1 MDAKIQDVQEKL
13 KKERMVLDGAT
24 RMLAVQTQAN
34 ARQMVEI
41 SVVEA
46 QKRIE
51 FLESELGKL
60 IIKRDPSVVASTAA
74 SSFSTGIGLPSL
86 VPIGSSA
93 VNSSP
98 SGNFADMAAS
108 GPPSSRIS
116 ASTLEVARKGVSASG
131 ESPSVSLED
140 FPDLGDPSSSVE
152 SHFDYLRYGTAI
164 TAEQVEFRIK
174 QIQSKL
180 DIEQKVRT
188 GTENML
194 SALGPAINDD
204 PRRKARLDQKLAEA
218 KAKETLLLKAKNK
231 LDQIYVKD
239 STSED
244 ELHIFDTSIRKTG
257 CVSMRIAGAANIT
270 GRKSQREEI
279 IAQVVVDGT
288 LKYTTR
294 PSRQKWD
301 ESTEFTIDKALEIEI
316 NILEK
321 GGTLLALC
329 WFKVADLDDHLEKL
343 FGVSRPIGIDGIEE
357 TWLEMEPSGQLL
369 IKLNF
374 AAVQRSKTEK
384 DRIFR
389 RNPVQ
394 KVYPR
399 NGHRFLAMQFYQVM
413 QCALCN
419 EFLGRQGYQC
429 QTCRYIVHP
438 KCHQR
443 VITKCISPQELEHSA
458 DKNTGQLLKYKIP
471 HRWENATNILAAWCV
486 HCGYLLPPGRRIH
499 RCSECSRSS
508 HKECSMMV
516 PHFCGLAP
524 DMADTL
530 IEAFEEHEKKM
541 IQKEMEDAEKARTI
555 APVFEAVDAV
565 EASAEVVDFVMDKP
579 VSGEALSE
587 KNHIYYPTEAVV
599 PVISVLPSP
608 PAKLLVQDVD
618 RIEETHV
625 SSEAFEMAD
634 QPPEHGHR
642 RPSTSS
648 LASHTIVVPAARTSS
663 LKMKAPPKDVTID
676 DFHFVAVL
684 GRGAFGKVMLATE
697 KSTNQIFAIKALKK
711 EFIIQNDDVKS
722 TKLEKFI
729 FQAAS
734 AAHHPFMVNLHS
746 SFQTEARIYF
756 VMEYVAGGDLM
767 CHIQDKKRFSQARTR
782 FYACEVLLALQYF
795 HLNNIIYR
803 DLKLDNILLGVD
815 GHIKVA
821 DYGICKANMPYG
833 ATTSTFCGTPDY
845 MAPEILMN
853 RRYGVAVDWWSFG
866 VLIFVMLVG
875 RYPFHGEDENDILEA
890 ILSDSI
896 EYPSNMPR
904 ITLSLLQSLMN
915 KVPSRRLGGGC
926 ADSEEV
932 KKHPYFANV
941 DWDVLLR
948 KEMPAPFLPIIAG
961 QFDVSNFDKEFTAE
975 PAILTP
981 INSVL
986 GDTDQ
991 KEFSDFQYI
1000 SDWAYQARC
1009 IAAASCK

>member
-1 MDAKIQDVQEKL
+1 MDSRIQDVQEKL

-24 RMLAVQTQAN
+24 RMLAVQTQAS
-34 ARQMVEI
+34 ARQMVEVN
-41 SVVEA
+41 VVEA

-51 FLESELGKL
+51 FLESELRKL
-60 IIKRDPSVVASTAA
+60 YIKRDPTSTAA
-74 SSFSTGIGLPSL
+74 SIPSSL
-86 VPIGSSA
+86 
-93 VNSSP
+93 
-98 SGNFADMAAS
+98 
-108 GPPSSRIS
+108 PPSSS
-116 ASTLEVARKGVSASG
+116 HPTGLAMSGSLTQMNLHESTGGHSSVTARTSTSNLDSSRQGVTIIG
-131 ESPSVSLED
+131 
-140 FPDLGDPSSSVE
+140 GSSSHSVDDLPDSGPALNTVE
-152 SHFDYLRYGTAI
+152 TNFDFLRYGAAI
-164 TAEQVEFRIK
+164 TAEQVQFRVK
-174 QIQSKL
+174 KIQSKL

-194 SALGPAINDD
+194 AALGSTINDD
-204 PRRKARLDQKLAEA
+204 PKRKARLDQRLAEA
-218 KAKETLLLKAKNK
+218 KVKEMLLFKAKTK
-231 LDQIYVKD
+231 LDQIYLKD
-239 STSED
+239 NEHED
-244 ELHIFDTSIRKTG
+244 DSHIYESSKRKTG
-257 CVSMRIAGAANIT
+257 KLSVKVIGAANIT

-279 IAQVVVDGT
+279 IAQVLVDSV

-294 PSRQKWD
+294 PSRQKWE
-301 ESTEFTIDKALEIEI
+301 ESMDLTVDKALEVEI

-321 GGTLLALC
+321 SGALLAMC
-329 WFKVADLDDHLEKL
+329 WFKIADLDENLEKR
-343 FGVSRPIGIDGIEE
+343 FGINRPSSMDTVPE
-357 TWLEMEPSGQLL
+357 TWLEMEPSGQLH
-369 IKLNF
+369 IKLSF
-374 AAVQRSKTEK
+374 ASVQRSKTEK

-394 KVYPR
+394 KIYPR
-399 NGHRFLAMQFYQVM
+399 NGHRFFAMQFYQVM
-413 QCALCN
+413 QCAFCN

-429 QTCRYIVHP
+429 QTCRYTVHP
-438 KCHQR
+438 KCHHR
-443 VITKCISPQELEHSA
+443 VITKCISSEEINTVE

-471 HRWENATNILAAWCV
+471 HRWDNVTNLLAAWCV
-486 HCGYLLPPGRRIH
+486 HCGYLIPPGRKIH

-516 PHFCGLAP
+516 PYFCGLAP

-530 IEAFEEHEKKM
+530 MAAFDEHEKKM
-541 IQKEMEDAEKARTI
+541 IQKELEEAEKSRTI
-555 APVFEAVDAV
+555 MPIFDSVTSTD
-565 EASAEVVDFVMDKP
+565 SAEFSAERIGGEDVSHTVSDGVAIPVPAMGTSNLESINKIPGPTPPPIKESSPSFRKSIDRSPRPSGTDF
-579 VSGEALSE
+579 
-587 KNHIYYPTEAVV
+587 
-599 PVISVLPSP
+599 
-608 PAKLLVQDVD
+608 
-618 RIEETHV
+618 HV
-625 SSEAFEMAD
+625 S
-634 QPPEHGHR
+634 
-642 RPSTSS
+642 
-648 LASHTIVVPAARTSS
+648 ARTSS
-663 LKMKAPPKDVTID
+663 LKIKMPPKDVTLE

-697 KSTNQIFAIKALKK
+697 KTTNQVYAIKALKK

-734 AAHHPFMVNLHS
+734 AEHHPFMVNLHS
-746 SFQTEARIYF
+746 SFQTESRIYF

-795 HLNNIIYR
+795 HLNNIVYR
-803 DLKLDNILLGVD
+803 DLKLDNILLGID

-915 KVPSRRLGGGC
+915 KVPSRRLGGGS
-926 ADSEEV
+926 ADAEEV
-932 KKHPYFANV
+932 KKHPYFVNV
-941 DWDVLLR
+941 DWAALMR
-948 KEMPAPFLPIIAG
+948 KEMTAPFVPTIAG
-961 QFDVSNFDKEFTAE
+961 TFDVSNFDKEFTSE
-975 PAILTP
+975 QPVLTP
-981 INSVL
+981 ISSVL
-986 GDTDQ
+986 GEMDQ
-991 KEFSDFQYI
+991 KEFNDFQYI

-1009 IAAASCK
+1009 AASIQCK